1 MSHLHIKFFK
11 KGDAVIILSRRTSI
25 NILYEGKDISKDI
38 APYLLSFTFTDNAK
52 DTADDISLTLEDRAG
67 TWLHNWMPS
76 KGDVITA
83 SIIQASGTK
92 TQSLPCGSFSID
104 QIEYSYPPA
113 VMSIK
118 AVSSSVKK
126 SAAQT
131 KKTKSWEN
139 ITLHELCSDI
149 AAGNGLALMMNSY
162 ADGRIERIDQIQQSD
177 LDFLREVCADYG
189 QAVKI
194 QEGRIVIYD
203 LEEYE
208 SKNPVTS
215 LSIEDE
221 RLLSFKFTSKD
232 AKVVRKVKTKYHH
245 PIHDETYEGEY
256 LDDYEEG
263 SERYEEI
270 AEYLESQAEAETVAK
285 ERCIESNRKEITGSM
300 NLIGDVNIAA
310 GVSIDCVDFG
320 QFSGKHFVKKAS
332 HKVDR
337 SGYVLS
343 IELGMPKDEKGKAK
357 SRKKA
362 RQSTAPD
369 SAEVYYTGDRH
380 Y

>member
-1 MSHLHIKFFK
+1 MI
-11 KGDAVIILSRRTSI
+11 IILTRRTTI
-25 NILYEGKDISKDI
+25 NILYQGKDITKDL
-38 APYLLSFTFTDNAK
+38 APSLLSFTFTDNAK
-52 DTADDISLTLEDRAG
+52 GTADDIAITLEDRSG
-67 TWLHNWMPS
+67 IWLHDWTPA

-83 SIIQASGTK
+83 SIIHTSGTK

-126 SAAQT
+126 SASQV
-131 KKTKSWEN
+131 KKSKSWEN
-139 ITLHELCSDI
+139 ITLRELCSDI
-149 AAGNGLALMMNSY
+149 AANNNLALMMDTS
-162 ADGRIERIDQIQQSD
+162 ADGKIERIDQIQQSD
-177 LDFLREVCADYG
+177 LDFLRAVCADYG

-194 QEGRIVIYD
+194 QEGRVIVYD

-208 SKNPVTS
+208 SKSPVMSIS
-215 LSIEDE
+215 LDDE

-245 PIHDETYEGEY
+245 PVHDETYEGEY

-270 AEYLESQAEAETVAK
+270 LEYLENQPEAETVAK

-300 NLIGDVNIAA
+300 SLIGDVNLAA
-310 GVSIDCVDFG
+310 GVSIDCIDFG
-320 QFSGKHFVKKAS
+320 PFNGKHFVTKAA

-337 SGYVLS
+337 SGYVVSL
-343 IELGMPKDEKGKAK
+343 ELGMPQSEKAKTK
-357 SRKKA
+357 SRKSDRKSIP
-362 RQSTAPD
+362 QGES
-369 SAEVYYTGDRH
+369 SSVYYTGDRH

>member
-1 MSHLHIKFFK
+1 MTI
-11 KGDAVIILSRRTSI
+11 SRRTAI
-25 NILYEGKDISKDI
+25 NILYQGKDITKDL
-38 APYLLSFTFTDNAK
+38 APSLLSFTFTDNAK
-52 DTADDISLTLEDRAG
+52 GSADDISITLEDRSG
-67 TWLHNWMPS
+67 TWLHDWTPS

-83 SIIQASGTK
+83 SIIHTSGTK

-113 VMSIK
+113 VLSIK

-126 SAAQT
+126 SASQV
-131 KKTKSWEN
+131 KKSRAWEN
-139 ITLHELCSDI
+139 VTLREICSDI
-149 AAGNGLALMMNSY
+149 AAGNNLALMMDTS
-162 ADGRIERIDQIQQSD
+162 ADGRLERIDQIQQSD

-194 QEGRIVIYD
+194 QEGRVIVYD
-203 LEEYE
+203 IEDYE
-208 SKNPVTS
+208 AKAPVS
-215 LSIEDE
+215 SIALDDE

-232 AKVVRKVKTKYHH
+232 AKVVRKVLTKYHNH
-245 PIHDETYEGEY
+245 IKDETYEGEY

-270 AEYLESQAEAETVAK
+270 LEYLESQPEAETVAK

-300 NLIGDVNIAA
+300 SLMGDVNLCA
-310 GVSIDCVDFG
+310 GVTVECSDFG
-320 QFSGKHFVKKAS
+320 QFSGKHFVNKAS

-337 SGYVLS
+337 SGYVVSL
-343 IELGMPKDEKGKAK
+343 ELGMPQTEKGNSK
-357 SRKKA
+357 SRKQT
-362 RQSTAPD
+362 RQSGGSPAT
-369 SAEVYYTGDRH
+369 EQVYYEGDRH

>member
-1 MSHLHIKFFK
+1 MFQNLSKN
-11 KGDAVIILSRRTSI
+11 GDVSIIQARRTAI
-25 NILYEGKDISKDI
+25 NLLYQGKDISRDI
-38 APYLLSFTFTDNAK
+38 APYLLGFTFTDNAK
-52 DTADDISLTLEDRAG
+52 GSADDISITLEDRSG
-67 TWLHNWMPS
+67 IWLHDWTPS
-76 KGDVITA
+76 KGDTLTA
-83 SIIQASGTK
+83 SIIHTSGTK

-113 VMSIK
+113 VLSIK

-126 SAAQT
+126 SASQV
-131 KKTKSWEN
+131 KKSKSWEN
-139 ITLHELCSDI
+139 ITLRELCSDI
-149 AAGNGLALMMNSY
+149 AAGNGLALMLDTS
-162 ADGRIERIDQIQQSD
+162 ADGLIERIDQIQQSD

-194 QEGRIVIYD
+194 QEGRVIVYD

-208 SKNPVTS
+208 AKAAVAGIS
-215 LSIEDE
+215 LDDE

-245 PIHDETYEGEY
+245 PVKDETYEGEY

-270 AEYLESQAEAETVAK
+270 LEYLESQPEAETVAK

-300 NLIGDVNIAA
+300 SLIGDISLCAGVNI
-310 GVSIDCVDFG
+310 DCIDFG
-320 QFSGKHFVKKAS
+320 PFSGKHFITKAA

-337 SGYVLS
+337 SGYVVSL
-343 IELGMPKDEKGKAK
+343 ELGMPQGEKSKAK
-357 SRKKA
+357 SRKSA
-362 RQSTAPD
+362 RQSSGTQ
-369 SAEVYYTGDRH
+369 SSGEVYYTGDRH